1 MDSSFQRATVSMDG
15 LLTAIKTVKQD
26 SDHSLATVDSKPRS
40 NALTNPSVIG
50 LNEDLTPNQI
60 IDVLKSQPSS
70 EQISA
75 VLAALDPF
83 NKSKTLNVDIR
94 VPGPVSAQ
102 ILQILVSTTIPD
114 HWASVVGNDK
124 KVRSTKI
131 RAALLRCLS
140 SVAGIGSLV
149 ARLRSLIASA
159 RASSQQ
165 TQGSSSH
172 SAIQDIISVLAALLE
187 PKDFLFRLYG
197 DNLSLY
203 DNHTRQKVSWNEIV
217 SLVASG
223 KIVSTTAEALTVAN
237 QIQLSSITWVGDG
250 RRYAS
255 WLGANIS
262 HFISKLDIND
272 ESGWS
277 LVASFTERA
286 LSLGYS
292 SSLIPEIYT
301 SLLRDQSFST
311 RFTFFVDK
319 LRLSAQLTILQL
331 ILMDLPIRYPSIR
344 LCNYPN
350 DANACTDVVNG
361 AATLLSMIIG
371 DRPHFKEEI
380 TDWLANGRFAA
391 AFPVGVNRTILA
403 TYDNEN
409 DALKNLIIRSL
420 EHFGDKFAINHN
432 SDREHEANAQ
442 IILLAAGRLS
452 RLDPSQI
459 KEVGRSGAFLNAISN
474 RLAASSNRARFM
486 GMIVGTGMS
495 ELVEEPGKSMKFDLE
510 EMQSAETQW
519 YLSLIKTRDDVGSFE
534 SMKSLS
540 RADEFLSAPPKA
552 NNPKPLSR
560 PQRIVE
566 VISDDEDED
575 DEPEDEDLIP
585 YEKPDDDAED
595 DDEDATL
602 VQRNKPTAPVYIR
615 DLVTCLRDNE
625 NVERYHLAITTAP
638 SLIRRKI
645 GFGSELAEHV
655 EELALTIVGLQND
668 SNHPQFHEARL
679 QSMIALIVS
688 QPLKMGRWFAAFFF
702 EGDLSQV
709 QRSAVLTALGLSAR
723 EVSGNG
729 EDDAKA
735 LGLPALQDTS
745 FPSKR
750 LAPALD
756 AMFQES
762 KDSPIAALTREMSK
776 SSLQPMAANAADAI
790 TGPNALKVRTFSTRM
805 EVEKKRQQR
814 DAQRQKS
821 VAKDLYKVLA
831 EGFFYPLTNRFTVMM
846 LQFSSSSVSSHNP
859 FMIPHILTLFLQTL
873 SLILTT
879 SGPHSTFLP
888 GLTHD
893 TFSLLLSL
901 HTSPIS
907 NDPTVTAALLT
918 LFLAA
923 IDLNIASGSNGEER
937 LVTECAN
944 QVIELREWASQ
955 VFDNTPAA
963 PGRTS
968 SNAPVDT
975 QDQVRTL
982 AAGVMIRIGEITERY
997 QGRLMGV
1004 NAGFKY

>member
-1 MDSSFQRATVSMDG
+1 MDG
-15 LLTAIKTVKQD
+15 LLTAIKTVKQEP
-26 SDHSLATVDSKPRS
+26 DHSLATVETTRRS
-40 NALTNPSVIG
+40 DALTPSSIIG
-50 LNEDLTPNQI
+50 LDEDLTPNQI

-70 EQISA
+70 EQISTA
-75 VLAALDPF
+75 LAALDPF
-83 NKSKTLNVDIR
+83 NRSKSLNVDIR

-102 ILQILVSTTIPD
+102 ILQTLVSTTIPD

-124 KVRSTKI
+124 KLKSTKI

-149 ARLRSLIASA
+149 ARLRSLILSA

-165 TQGSSSH
+165 IQGSNSH
-172 SAIQDIISVLAALLE
+172 SAIQDILSVLAALLE

-197 DNLSLY
+197 DNSSLY
-203 DNHTRQKVSWNEIV
+203 DNHTRQKVSWNELV

-223 KIVSTTAEALTVAN
+223 KIVSTAAEAFTVAN
-237 QIQLSSITWVGDG
+237 KIQSSSIAWVGDG

-255 WLGANIS
+255 WLGVNIS
-262 HFISKLDIND
+262 HFISKLDVND

-277 LVASFTERA
+277 FVATLTERA

-292 SSLIPEIYT
+292 SSLVPEIYA
-301 SLLRDQSFST
+301 SLLRDQSFSK
-311 RFTFFVDK
+311 RFSLFVDK

-331 ILMDLPIRYPSIR
+331 ILLDLPIKYSSIR
-344 LCNYPN
+344 LCDYPN
-350 DANACTDVVNG
+350 DSSACTDIING
-361 AATLLSMIIG
+361 AATLLSTIIG
-371 DRPHFKEEI
+371 DRLHFKEEI
-380 TDWLANGRFAA
+380 TDWLAKGRFAA
-391 AFPVGVNRTILA
+391 AFPVGINRAIVA

-409 DALKNLIIRSL
+409 DALKTLIIRAL

-432 SDREHEANAQ
+432 SDREHDANAQ

-452 RLDPSQI
+452 RLGPSQI
-459 KEVGRSGAFLNAISN
+459 KEVGRSGAFLTAISN
-474 RLAASSNRARFM
+474 RLAASSNRARLM

-510 EMQSAETQW
+510 EMRSAETQW
-519 YLSLIKTRDDVGSFE
+519 YLSLIRSRDDVGSFE
-534 SMKSLS
+534 SIQSLLKT
-540 RADEFLSAPPKA
+540 DEPSSAPSKA
-552 NNPKPLSR
+552 KNPKPPSR

-575 DEPEDEDLIP
+575 DETEDEDLIP

-615 DLVTCLRDNE
+615 DLVTWLRDNE

-645 GFGSELAEHV
+645 EFGSELAEYV

-688 QPLKMGRWFAAFFF
+688 QPLKMARWFAAFFF

-723 EVSGNG
+723 EISGNG

-756 AMFQES
+756 AMFQGS
-762 KDSPIAALTREMSK
+762 KDSPISALTREMSK
-776 SSLQPMAANAADAI
+776 ASLQPMAANAADAV

-814 DAQRQKS
+814 AAQRQKS
-821 VAKDLYKVLA
+821 VAKDLHKVLA
-831 EGFFYPLTNRFTVMM
+831 EGFFYPLTSRFTVMM

-859 FMIPHILTLFLQTL
+859 FMIPHIFTLFLQTL

-893 TFSLLLSL
+893 TLSLLLSL

-963 PGRTS
+963 PGK
-968 SNAPVDT
+968 SNSNTPADT

>member
-1 MDSSFQRATVSMDG
+1 MDG

-26 SDHSLATVDSKPRS
+26 SDHSLAAVESSRRS
-40 NALTNPSVIG
+40 DALTNSSIG
-50 LNEDLTPNQI
+50 LGQDLTPNQI

-70 EQISA
+70 EQISTA
-75 VLAALDPF
+75 LAALDPF
-83 NKSKTLNVDIR
+83 NKSKTLNIDIR

-102 ILQILVSTTIPD
+102 ILQVLVSTTIPD
-114 HWASVVGNDK
+114 HWASPVK
-124 KVRSTKI
+124 STKVRG
-131 RAALLRCLS
+131 ALLRCLS

-149 ARLRSLIASA
+149 ARLRSLIAAA

-165 TQGSSSH
+165 TESSGSH
-172 SAIQDIISVLAALLE
+172 SAIRDILSVLAALLE
-187 PKDFLFRLYG
+187 PKDFMLRLYR
-197 DNLSLY
+197 DTSSLY
-203 DNHTRQKVSWNEIV
+203 ENHTRQKVSWNELV

-223 KIVSTTAEALTVAN
+223 KIVSTAAEALTVATET
-237 QIQLSSITWVGDG
+237 QSSIKWVGDG

-255 WLGANIS
+255 WLGINIS

-277 LVASFTERA
+277 FVASLTERA
-286 LSLGYS
+286 LSLGYP
-292 SSLIPEIYT
+292 SSLIPEIYA
-301 SLLRDQSFST
+301 SILHDPSFSK
-311 RFTFFVDK
+311 RFSLFVDK

-331 ILMDLPIRYPSIR
+331 ILLDLPIRYPSIR
-344 LCNYPN
+344 LCDYPN
-350 DANACTDVVNG
+350 DPITCKEIVTG
-361 AATLLSMIIG
+361 TATLLSMVIG
-371 DRPHFKEEI
+371 DRAHFKEEI
-380 TDWLANGRFAA
+380 MEWLAKCRFAA
-391 AFPVGVNRTILA
+391 AFPVGINRSIVTI
-403 TYDNEN
+403 YDNQNE
-409 DALKNLIIRSL
+409 ALKNLIIRSL

-432 SDREHEANAQ
+432 SDHDHDANAQ
-442 IILLAAGRLS
+442 VILLAAGRLH
-452 RLDPSQI
+452 RLDSSQV
-459 KEVGRSGAFLNAISN
+459 KEVGRSRAFLNAISN

-486 GMIVGTGMS
+486 GMIVGTGIS

-510 EMQSAETQW
+510 EMRNAETQW
-519 YLSLIKTRDDVGSFE
+519 YLSLMKTRDDIGSFE
-534 SMKSLS
+534 SFKSLLKSDKSLS
-540 RADEFLSAPPKA
+540 APSNA
-552 NNPKPLSR
+552 NKPKPRSA

-566 VISDDEDED
+566 VISDDEDENNESD
-575 DEPEDEDLIP
+575 YDDLIP
-585 YEKPDDDAED
+585 YAKPDDDAED

-615 DLVTCLRDNE
+615 DLITCLRDNE

-645 GFGSELAEHV
+645 GFGTELAEHV

-668 SNHPQFHEARL
+668 NSHPQFHEARL

-723 EVSGNG
+723 EISGNG

-750 LAPALD
+750 LTPSLD

-762 KDSPIAALTREMSK
+762 KDSPIATLTREMSK
-776 SSLQPMAANAADAI
+776 ASLQPMAANAADAI

-814 DAQRQKS
+814 ETQRQKS
-821 VAKDLYKVLA
+821 VAKDFYRVLA
-831 EGFFYPLTNRFTVMM
+831 EGFFYPLTSRFNVVM

-859 FMIPHILTLFLQTL
+859 FIIPHILTLFLQTL
-873 SLILTT
+873 SLVIST

-893 TFSLLLSL
+893 TLSLLLSL
-901 HTSPIS
+901 HTSPIAS
-907 NDPTVTAALLT
+907 DPTVTAALLT

-923 IDLNIASGSNGEER
+923 IDLNIASGSNAEER

-963 PGRTS
+963 PGRFN

>member
-1 MDSSFQRATVSMDG
+1 MNSSFQRATVSMDG
-15 LLTAIKTVKQD
+15 LLTVVKTVKQD
-26 SDHSLATVDSKPRS
+26 SDHSLATVDSRRRS
-40 NALTNPSVIG
+40 DALTKPSVIG
-50 LNEDLTPNQI
+50 PDEDLTPNQI
-60 IDVLKSQPSS
+60 IDVLRSQPSS

-83 NKSKTLNVDIR
+83 NKFKTLNVDIR

-124 KVRSTKI
+124 KVRKTKI

-159 RASSQQ
+159 RASAQQ

-172 SAIQDIISVLAALLE
+172 SAIQDVLSVLAALLE
-187 PKDFLFRLYG
+187 PKVLLFRLYG

-223 KIVSTTAEALTVAN
+223 KIVSTAAEALAMAN

-272 ESGWS
+272 EGGRSF
-277 LVASFTERA
+277 VASFTERA

-311 RFTFFVDK
+311 RFSLFVDK

-331 ILMDLPIRYPSIR
+331 TLMDLPIRYPSIR
-344 LCNYPN
+344 LCDYPN
-350 DANACTDVVNG
+350 DSNTCTDVVNG

-371 DRPHFKEEI
+371 NRPHFKEEI
-380 TDWLANGRFAA
+380 TDWLAKGRFAA

-420 EHFGDKFAINHN
+420 EHFGDKFVINHN
-432 SDREHEANAQ
+432 NDREHDANAQ

-510 EMQSAETQW
+510 EMQSAETKW

-534 SMKSLS
+534 SMKPLL
-540 RADEFLSAPPKA
+540 RGDESLSAPPKA
-552 NNPKPLSR
+552 KNPKPLSR
-560 PQRIVE
+560 PKRIVE

-723 EVSGNG
+723 EISGNG

-762 KDSPIAALTREMSK
+762 KDSPIAMLTREMSK
-776 SSLQPMAANAADAI
+776 ASLQPIAANAADAI

-821 VAKDLYKVLA
+821 VAKNLYMVLA
-831 EGFFYPLTNRFTVMM
+831 EGFFYPLTSRFTVMM

-879 SGPHSTFLP
+879 SGPHSTFLSS
-888 GLTHD
+888 LTHD
-893 TFSLLLSL
+893 TLSLLLSL
-901 HTSPIS
+901 HTRPIS

-923 IDLNIASGSNGEER
+923 IDLNIDSGSNGEER